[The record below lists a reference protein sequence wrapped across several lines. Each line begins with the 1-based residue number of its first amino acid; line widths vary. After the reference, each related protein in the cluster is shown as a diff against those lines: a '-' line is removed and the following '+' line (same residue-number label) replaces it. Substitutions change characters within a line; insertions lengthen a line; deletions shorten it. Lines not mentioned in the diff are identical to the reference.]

1 MLEQYPISDLLTWMD
16 EGTLVL
22 NPEFQRRS
30 VWQTPAKSYLIDT
43 ILRGR
48 PMPNI
53 YLRTKTNLATRRNY
67 REVVDGQQRL
77 RTINEFAS
85 DKIVLGKNAGEFAGF
100 RYCDLDADSQQTFLT
115 YHVGVVQLFN
125 ATDAEVFDVFH
136 RINAYGLNL
145 NRQELRHGKYQGA
158 FRNAVA
164 DASTRWSILWEK
176 YRVVGIGQR
185 VRMADDELMAQ
196 MLGTLLEGVIDGG
209 QPAIDG
215 LYKRYDES
223 VSDQILKRLDRVIER
238 MVAEDLVLPG
248 TPLVRGPHLLMLF
261 AAVAHALYG
270 IPEGAIG
277 SNDMPQRCKDVLSD
291 VMTTKANLGTLA
303 DVIEMDESDVPT
315 RFYAFKYASAGTTQ
329 RMRSRKPRFLTLYKA
344 LLPEPI

>member
-22 NPEFQRRS
+22 NPDFQRRS

-53 YLRTKTNLATRRNY
+53 YLRTKTNLKTRRNY

-77 RTINEFAS
+77 RTINEFAG
-85 DKIVLGKNAGEFAGF
+85 DKIVLSKNAGEFAGL
-100 RYCDLDADSQQTFLT
+100 RYSDLDADSQQTFLT
-115 YHVGVVQLFN
+115 YHIGVVQLFN

-196 MLGTLLEGVIDGG
+196 MLGTLLEGVVDGG

-215 LYKRYDES
+215 FYRKYDES
-223 VSDQILKRLDRVIER
+223 VPDQAIKRLDRVIER
-238 MVAEDLVLPG
+238 MVSEDLVLKN

-277 SNDMPQRCKDVLSD
+277 SIDMPQPGKDALSD
-291 VMTTKANLGTLA
+291 VMMARANLGVLSE
-303 DVIEMDESDVPT
+303 VIEMGENYVPT

-329 RMRSRKPRFLTLYKA
+329 RMRSRKPRFLELYRA
-344 LLPEPI
+344 LLPNPI